1 MADKK
6 KTTKKAQKLD
16 AAKLSADELR
26 TKLITLESDLTEA
39 HKSHAAREL
48 TNTNRL
54 RELRKEIA
62 RINTALN
69 TNHNKENA

>member
-6 KTTKKAQKLD
+6 KTKKAQKLD
-16 AAKLSADELR
+16 ITKLGVDELR

-48 TNTNRL
+48 ANTNRL
-54 RELRKEIA
+54 RELRKDIA

-69 TNHNKENA
+69 TNHNEENA

>member
-6 KTTKKAQKLD
+6 KTKKAQQLD
-16 AAKLSADELR
+16 ISQLGVDELR

-48 TNTNRL
+48 ANTNRL
-54 RELRKEIA
+54 RELRKDIA

-69 TNHNKENA
+69 TNHNEENA